1 MDSPGSGLAALAAFL
16 PSLALAIAL
25 AACAGIRAWLPLL
38 LAGGLART
46 GHLELGPSF
55 QFLASN
61 QALALFG
68 LATLIEMAGDKIPSI
83 DHALDALST
92 LLRPAAGA
100 LLAASALWQ
109 ISDPLTA
116 LALGAAVGAPVAL
129 IPHAAKSA
137 LRAAST
143 AFTAGLANPVLSLLE
158 DVLVLALFALAVL
171 VPLAVVLAL
180 ALLTLFLARRRSRL
194 LETAA
199 PLA

>member
-1 MDSPGSGLAALAAFL
+1 MDSLGAELAALAAFL
-16 PSLALAIAL
+16 PSVALAIAL

-46 GHLELGPSF
+46 GYLELGPSF
-55 QFLASN
+55 QFLGSN

-68 LATLIEMAGDKIPSI
+68 LATVIEVAGDKIPSV

-116 LALGAAVGAPVAL
+116 LALGTALGAPTAL
-129 IPHAAKSA
+129 IPHAAKST

-143 AFTAGLANPVLSLLE
+143 ALTAGLANPVLSLLE
-158 DVLVLALFALAVL
+158 DVLALALFVLAVL
-171 VPLAVVLAL
+171 VPVAVVLAL
-180 ALLTLFLARRRSRL
+180 GLLAFSIARRRLRRF
-194 LETAA
+194 EAAA